1 MSRLAFLGRP
11 WVAFDPSNK
20 DHRQWYYEFT
30 VHNGW
35 GNCPVRFICPDTT
48 GGGDLIMLI
57 RNELVKYY
65 NSREFQKPM
74 PKDPP
79 GRRVKS
85 NRG

>member
-1 MSRLAFLGRP
+1 MSRLAYHGRP

-30 VHNGW
+30 QNNGW
-35 GNCPVRFICPDTT
+35 GQCPVRFICPENAS
-48 GGGDLIMLI
+48 GGDLIMLC

-65 NSREFQKPM
+65 SNREFQKPT

-79 GRRVKS
+79 GRRVNKR
-85 NRG
+85 NG